1 MLHDMSVPS
10 LLLQTAQTHAQQVDY
25 GFFGYV
31 YFYFFG
37 YDPPTPARLTH

>member
-1 MLHDMSVPS
+1 MLHDTPAPS
-10 LLLQTAQTHAQQVDY
+10 LLLQTAQTRAQQVDY